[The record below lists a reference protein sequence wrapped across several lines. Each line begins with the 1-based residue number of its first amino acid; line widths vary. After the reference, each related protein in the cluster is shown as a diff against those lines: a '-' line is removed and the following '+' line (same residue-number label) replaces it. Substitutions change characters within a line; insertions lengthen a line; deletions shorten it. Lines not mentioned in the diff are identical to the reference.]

1 MRKVLIMYRKE
12 QGHETAFCSGSAQV
26 GMAQKR
32 KKRGSTPLSPMP
44 RQYIRVETA
53 IV

>member
-12 QGHETAFCSGSAQV
+12 QGHETAFILTVHRS

-32 KKRGSTPLSPMP
+32 KKRGSTPLSPVP
-44 RQYIRVETA
+44 RQYIRVET
-53 IV
+53 VTV